1 MIEFSKLNSPTLKEL
16 FIKELE
22 TMILSGKLQI
32 GDKLPSERELAK
44 SMQVS
49 RAVVNSG
56 ISELSRKGFLDIKPR
71 VGAFVS
77 DYRRSGTIETLTSI
91 MNYNGGRLRDAEIR
105 SILELRIALDTLA
118 VELCIP
124 IIEDYEIE
132 ILKGYVQKMKETD
145 SIEIASELAFQF
157 QHELAF
163 LSGNTLIPLIFHSF
177 KVPILSLW
185 ERFCILYGID
195 SLIKNTSI
203 LCYYIEKRNV
213 KKAIE
218 CLTANI
224 NDTISGTRQ
233 IYY

>member
-77 DYRRSGTIETLTSI
+77 DYRRSGTIETLISI

-145 SIEIASELAFQF
+145 SIKTASELAFQF

-203 LCYYIEKRNV
+203 LCYYIEKRDAKN
-213 KKAIE
+213 AIE
-218 CLTANI
+218 CLTINI
-224 NDTISGTRQ
+224 NDTISGNRQ

>member
-1 MIEFSKLNSPTLKEL
+1 MIEFSKLNSPTLKDL

-32 GDKLPSERELAK
+32 GEKLPSERELAK

-56 ISELSRKGFLDIKPR
+56 IAELSRKGFLNIKPR
-71 VGAFVS
+71 IGAFVA
-77 DYRRSGTIETLTSI
+77 DYRRNGTMETLISI
-91 MNYNGGRLRDAEIR
+91 MKYNGGRLRDAEIR

-124 IIEDYEIE
+124 IIKEYEIK
-132 ILKGYVQKMKETD
+132 ILKGYVNKMKETD
-145 SIEIASELAFQF
+145 SVETASNLAFQF

-163 LSGNTLIPLIFHSF
+163 LSGNTLLPLIFHSF

-195 SLIKNTSI
+195 SLINNTSI
-203 LCYYIEKRNV
+203 LCYYI
-213 KKAIE
+213 
-218 CLTANI
+218 
-224 NDTISGTRQ
+224 
-233 IYY
+233 

>member
-77 DYRRSGTIETLTSI
+77 DYRRSGTIETLISI

-145 SIEIASELAFQF
+145 SIKTASELAFQF

-203 LCYYIEKRNV
+203 LCYYIEKRDAKN
-213 KKAIE
+213 AIE
-218 CLTANI
+218 CLTINI
-224 NDTISGTRQ
+224 NDTISGKRQ

>member
-1 MIEFSKLNSPTLKEL
+1 MIEFSKLNSPTLKDL

-32 GDKLPSERELAK
+32 GEKLPSERELAK

-56 ISELSRKGFLDIKPR
+56 IAELSRKGFLNIKPR
-71 VGAFVS
+71 IGAFVA
-77 DYRRSGTIETLTSI
+77 DYRRNGTMETLISI
-91 MNYNGGRLRDAEIR
+91 MKYNGGRLRDAEIR

-124 IIEDYEIE
+124 IIKEDEIK
-132 ILKGYVQKMKETD
+132 ILKGYVNKMKETD
-145 SIEIASELAFQF
+145 SVETASNLAFQF

-163 LSGNTLIPLIFHSF
+163 LSGNTLLPLIFHSF

-195 SLIKNTSI
+195 SLINNTSI
-203 LCYYIEKRNV
+203 LCDYIEKRIL
-213 KKAIE
+213 KK
-218 CLTANI
+218 L
-224 NDTISGTRQ
+224 
-233 IYY
+233 